1 MRDVGT
7 IVDRLECTKK
17 DKLWLIQ
24 VFKQL
29 LVKGKK
35 YGYLVVYHDAS
46 NELLTYSNN
55 LFNEDGSPLASYY
68 IKKPRES

>member
-7 IVDRLECTKK
+7 IVNRLECTKK
-17 DKLWLIQ
+17 GKLWLIQ

-29 LVKGKK
+29 IVKGKK

-55 LFNEDGSPLASYY
+55 LFNEDGTPHASYY
-68 IKKPRES
+68 INKQKS